1 MKKAALIIVCYFI
14 SIFISNFVV
23 ARELNVRWFDG
34 LIPGG
39 NKAHDTLT
47 CVPSRAGAAFP
58 LEQDRTEHPVDVAWS
73 DDGLTVFTVNED
85 DRGDMN
91 SHQVSMN
98 KVAEPFVVTS
108 DLMNSQG
115 EDVTCDAID
124 AENIAGNAAAN
135 GGSMNTEPENLVI
148 KDDGKIFFILDKN
161 GKLGKFNAATAF
173 STPSL
178 TSLSFLHFEKLG

>member
-1 MKKAALIIVCYFI
+1 MVMKKAVIIIVCYFI
-14 SIFISNFVV
+14 SIFDSTFVV

-34 LIPGG
+34 VIPGG
-39 NKAHDTLT
+39 NIAHGTLT
-47 CVPSRAGAAFP
+47 CTSSRAGTA
-58 LEQDRTEHPVDVAWS
+58 LERDRTEHPVDVAWS

-124 AENIAGNAAAN
+124 GENIAGMSSGALH
-135 GGSMNTEPENLVI
+135 TEPENLVI

-161 GKLGKFNAATAF
+161 GKLGKFNASTAF
-173 STPSL
+173 DL
-178 TSLSFLHFEKLG
+178 D